1 MIDLHELLILI
12 TEPVV
17 SVIELMALILIAAA
31 TAKLFVQGLR
41 LLVRGDADGDLR
53 RSIWLEYGRWLVAG
67 LSVQLAAD
75 ILESAIYTSWD
86 SIGQLAAIAVIRTFL
101 NYFLEKDI
109 SEIRERQRRIRERRG
124 PREPSRRDLSRDALP
139 EVR

>member
-1 MIDLHELLILI
+1 MVDLHALLVMI

-17 SVIELMALILIAAA
+17 SVIELLALILIVLA
-31 TAKLFVQGLR
+31 TLKLFVHGLR
-41 LLVRGDADGDLR
+41 LLVRGDADGEQR
-53 RSIWLEYGRWLVAG
+53 RSTWLEYGRWLVAG

-109 SEIRERQRRIRERRG
+109 TEIRERQQRVRERR
-124 PREPSRRDLSRDALP
+124 ERRTELDDKTL
-139 EVR
+139 EVH

>member
-1 MIDLHELLILI
+1 MFELHEVLVAI
-12 TEPVV
+12 TEPIVTL
-17 SVIELMALILIAAA
+17 IEFMALILITLA
-31 TAKLFVQGLR
+31 TVKLFFQGLW
-41 LLVRGDADGDLR
+41 LLIRGDADGDQR

-109 SEIRERQRRIRERRG
+109 TEIRERQRRVRERR
-124 PREPSRRDLSRDALP
+124 ERRVDTAETTL
-139 EVR
+139 EVH

>member
-1 MIDLHELLILI
+1 MLDLHELLITI

-17 SVIELMALILIAAA
+17 SVIELMALVLIALA
-31 TAKLFVQGLR
+31 TVKLFVQGLK
-41 LLVRGDADGDLR
+41 LLILGDADGDQR

-109 SEIRERQRRIRERRG
+109 TEIRERQRRVRERRERHG
-124 PREPSRRDLSRDALP
+124 KDAETTL
-139 EVR
+139 EVS

>member
-1 MIDLHELLILI
+1 MFELHEVLVRI
-12 TEPVV
+12 TEPIVTL
-17 SVIELMALILIAAA
+17 IEFMALVLITLA
-31 TAKLFVQGLR
+31 TVKLFFQGLW
-41 LLVRGDADGDLR
+41 LLIRGDADGDQR
-53 RSIWLEYGRWLVAG
+53 RSIWLGYGRWLVAG

-109 SEIRERQRRIRERRG
+109 AEIRERQRRVRERREQQAG
-124 PREPSRRDLSRDALP
+124 TANNTL

>member
-1 MIDLHELLILI
+1 MFELHEVLVRI
-12 TEPVV
+12 TEPIVTL
-17 SVIELMALILIAAA
+17 IEFMALVLITLA
-31 TAKLFVQGLR
+31 TVKLFFQGMW
-41 LLVRGDADGDLR
+41 LLIRGDADGDQR

-109 SEIRERQRRIRERRG
+109 AEIRERQRRVRERRERQAG
-124 PREPSRRDLSRDALP
+124 TANNTL

>member
-1 MIDLHELLILI
+1 MIDLHELLVRI

-17 SVIELMALILIAAA
+17 SVIELMALILIALA
-31 TAKLFVQGLR
+31 TVKLFVQGLH
-41 LLVRGDADGDLR
+41 LLIRGDTDGDQR

-109 SEIRERQRRIRERRG
+109 TEIRERQQRVRERRERHG
-124 PREPSRRDLSRDALP
+124 KDADTTLELP
-139 EVR
+139 

>member
-1 MIDLHELLILI
+1 MFELHEVLVRI
-12 TEPVV
+12 TEPIVTL
-17 SVIELMALILIAAA
+17 IEFMALVLITLA
-31 TAKLFVQGLR
+31 TVKLFFQGLW
-41 LLVRGDADGDLR
+41 LLIRGDADGDQR

-109 SEIRERQRRIRERRG
+109 AEIRERQRRVRERRERQAG
-124 PREPSRRDLSRDALP
+124 TANNTL

>member
-1 MIDLHELLILI
+1 MFELHEVLVTI
-12 TEPVV
+12 TEPI
-17 SVIELMALILIAAA
+17 VILIEFMALILITLA
-31 TAKLFVQGLR
+31 TLKLFFQGLW
-41 LLVRGDADGDLR
+41 LLIRGDEDGDQR

-109 SEIRERQRRIRERRG
+109 AEIRERQRRVRERREHRG
-124 PREPSRRDLSRDALP
+124 APGEPPLEMP
-139 EVR
+139 

>member
-1 MIDLHELLILI
+1 MIELHELLVRI

-17 SVIELMALILIAAA
+17 SVIELMALILIALA
-31 TAKLFVQGLR
+31 TVKLFVQGLH
-41 LLVRGDADGDLR
+41 LLIRGDADGDQR

-109 SEIRERQRRIRERRG
+109 TEIRERQQRVRERHERH
-124 PREPSRRDLSRDALP
+124 DKDADTTL
-139 EVR
+139 EVP

>member
-1 MIDLHELLILI
+1 MIDLHALLVLV

-17 SVIELMALILIAAA
+17 SVIELMALVLITAA
-31 TAKLFVQGLR
+31 TAKLFLQGLR
-41 LLVRGDADGDLR
+41 LLVKGDVDGDLR
-53 RSIWLEYGRWLVAG
+53 RAVWLEYGRWLVAG

-109 SEIRERQRRIRERRG
+109 TEIRERQRRIRERRG
-124 PREPSRRDLSRDALP
+124 PPGSSRNASL

>member
-1 MIDLHELLILI
+1 MIELHELLVTI

-17 SVIELMALILIAAA
+17 SVIELMALILIALA
-31 TAKLFVQGLR
+31 TLKLFVQGLR
-41 LLVRGDADGDLR
+41 LLIRGDADGDQR

-109 SEIRERQRRIRERRG
+109 TEIRERQQRVRERREHHG
-124 PREPSRRDLSRDALP
+124 KDADTTL
-139 EVR
+139 EVS

>member
-1 MIDLHELLILI
+1 MFELHEVLVTI
-12 TEPVV
+12 TEPIVTL
-17 SVIELMALILIAAA
+17 IEFMALVLITLA
-31 TAKLFVQGLR
+31 TVKLFFQGVR
-41 LLVRGDADGDLR
+41 LLIRGDADGDQR

-109 SEIRERQRRIRERRG
+109 AEIRERQRRVRERRERQAG
-124 PREPSRRDLSRDALP
+124 TANNTL